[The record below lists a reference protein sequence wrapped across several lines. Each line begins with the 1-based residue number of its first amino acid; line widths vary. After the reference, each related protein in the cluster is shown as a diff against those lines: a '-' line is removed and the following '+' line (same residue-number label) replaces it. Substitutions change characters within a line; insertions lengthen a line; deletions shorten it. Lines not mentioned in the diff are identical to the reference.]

1 MQYHDKDTGNLLG
14 TLPLAIGMKVA
25 LTERIDRSE
34 DKRLLRGT
42 VGIVHSWVWE
52 EGWQR
57 PSVVYLKFEG
67 AKWQLEGVSEP
78 GVYPIV
84 ARTADWWLDKG
95 RKTFR

>member
-1 MQYHDKDTGNLLG
+1 
-14 TLPLAIGMKVA
+14 MKVA
-25 LTERIDRSE
+25 LTEHIDRSE

-67 AKWQLEGVSEP
+67 VKWQLEGVSEP